1 MAQILS
7 RMVPNV
13 MRLNLLKLKLGGFM
27 HRGPSTKLAIQV
39 ANRSLL
45 EMALSSVNRG

>member
-1 MAQILS
+1 MAQILP

-13 MRLNLLKLKLGGFM
+13 MRLNSLKLKLGGFM
-27 HRGPSTKLAIQV
+27 YWSVSTELAIQV

-45 EMALSSVNRG
+45 EMTLSSVN